1 MEQMTQE
8 LNIDNYDLKTI
19 KKLYNTSM
27 GSNMF
32 LNSYTLLDVES
43 GKKKTFTYLMKKYNF
58 REPKYIQSFVDSTA
72 MLLAKE
78 IFQSNPLEHINVNT
92 NTPSSVVQNLK
103 PKNVQEIH
111 RMITIDS
118 AYRSNLFSTNNNYN
132 SYTSSDMIIQ
142 LNDNLDTTSSLE
154 LTNVCIP
161 FTFYNINSDHGTN
174 FFYVKNGTTI
184 TKIEISD
191 GNYDVSTAVD
201 AINNSLTSNNVNLQF
216 LLESLTNKV
225 SVSLTDSASS
235 ASSYEVI
242 FYDNSNNSDY
252 SFNPQN
258 TSSSFIGQDVQ
269 TKLNNSLGWL
279 LGFRNADLSNYD
291 KLAYDVA
298 SGVDAVAEA
307 LCHIPYTKY
316 FIIVIDDMNKNQS
329 NKGLVQIKNDK
340 EQIQRKKYFNEI
352 DNSLNCLTNENFDD
366 YANASTANNSYTASL
381 GAQNGLTKNQIYS
394 ALQINN
400 YRAAYAENTSKLTAN
415 LINDVFAIIPFETK
429 SLVWGNSMFTSDKN
443 KFKRK
448 YVGPVNISKMN
459 VKLLDDRGNL
469 LNLNGADWSFSMIS
483 THVQKN

>member
-1 MEQMTQE
+1 MEQMSQE
-8 LNIDNYDLKTI
+8 LNIDNYDLKSI

-27 GSNMF
+27 DNNMF

-43 GKKKTFTYLMKKYNF
+43 GKKKAFTYLMKKYNY
-58 REPKYIQSFVDSTA
+58 RQPQYIQSFVDSTA

-78 IFQSNPLEHINVNT
+78 IFASTQLEHINVNT
-92 NTPSSVVQNLK
+92 NTPSSVVQNLT
-103 PKNVQEIH
+103 PKNVQEFH

-118 AYRSNLFSTNNNYN
+118 AYRSNLFSTNNIYN

-142 LNDNLDTTSSLE
+142 LNDDLDSTNTLE
-154 LTNVCIP
+154 LTSVCIP

-174 FFYVKNGTTI
+174 FFYVRDDTTVNRVD
-184 TKIEISD
+184 ISD
-191 GNYDVSTAVD
+191 GNYDISTAVD
-201 AINNSLTSNNVNLQF
+201 AINSSLTSKNVDLQF
-216 LLESLTNKV
+216 QLDSLTNKV
-225 SVSLTDSASS
+225 SVNATDTT
-235 ASSYEVI
+235 SYEII

-252 SFNPQN
+252 SFNPKN
-258 TSSSFIGQDVQ
+258 TSSSYIGPEVQ

-291 KLAYDVA
+291 KMAYDVTSSA
-298 SGVDAVAEA
+298 DTVAEA

-340 EQIQRKKYFNEI
+340 EQIERKKYFKNI
-352 DNSLNCLTNENFDD
+352 DNSLNCLTDENFNS
-366 YANASTANNSYTASL
+366 YANPSTTNNSYTASL
-381 GAQNGLTKNQIYS
+381 GAQNGLTKNQLYS

-400 YRAAYAENTSKLTAN
+400 YRAAYSENTSKLTAN

-429 SLVWGNSMFTSDKN
+429 SLVWGKSMFTSDKN

-469 LNLNGADWSFSMIS
+469 MNLNGAEWSFSMIS
-483 THVQKN
+483 THVHKN

>member
-8 LNIDNYDLKTI
+8 LNIDNYDLKSI

-27 GSNMF
+27 DNNMF

-43 GKKKTFTYLMKKYNF
+43 GKKKTFTYLMKKYNY
-58 REPKYIQSFVDSTA
+58 RQPQYIQSFVDSTA

-78 IFQSNPLEHINVNT
+78 IFASTPLEHINVNT

-118 AYRSNLFSTNNNYN
+118 AYRSNLFSTNNIYN

-142 LNDNLDTTSSLE
+142 LNDNLDSTSTLE
-154 LTNVCIP
+154 LTSVCIP

-174 FFYVKNGTTI
+174 FFYVKNDTGV

-201 AINNSLTSNNVNLQF
+201 AINSSLTSNSMSLQF
-216 LLESLTNKV
+216 QLDGLTNKV
-225 SVSLTDSASS
+225 SVSATTTT
-235 ASSYEVI
+235 SYEII

-258 TSSSFIGQDVQ
+258 KSSSYIGPEVQ

-291 KLAYDVA
+291 KLAYDVT
-298 SGVDAVAEA
+298 SSVDAVAEA

-316 FIIVIDDMNKNQS
+316 FIIVIDDMNRNQS

-340 EQIQRKKYFNEI
+340 EQIERKKYFKNI
-352 DNSLNCLTNENFDD
+352 DNSLNCLTDENFDS
-366 YANASTANNSYTASL
+366 YANPSTTNNSYTASL
-381 GAQNGLTKNQIYS
+381 GAQNGLTKNQLYS
-394 ALQINN
+394 ALQVNN
-400 YRAAYAENTSKLTAN
+400 YRATYSENTSKLTAN

-429 SLVWGNSMFTSDKN
+429 SLVWGKSMFTSDKN

-469 LNLNGADWSFSMIS
+469 MNLNGAEWSFSMIS

>member
-8 LNIDNYDLKTI
+8 LNIDNYDLKSI

-27 GSNMF
+27 DNNMF

-43 GKKKTFTYLMKKYNF
+43 GKKKTFTYLMKKYNY
-58 REPKYIQSFVDSTA
+58 RQPQYIQSFVDSTA

-78 IFQSNPLEHINVNT
+78 IFASTPLEHINVNT

-118 AYRSNLFSTNNNYN
+118 AYRSNLFSTNNIYN

-142 LNDNLDTTSSLE
+142 LNDNLDSTSTLE
-154 LTNVCIP
+154 LTSVCIP

-174 FFYVKNGTTI
+174 FFYVKNDTGV

-201 AINNSLTSNNVNLQF
+201 AINSSLTSNSTSLQF
-216 LLESLTNKV
+216 QLDSLTNKV
-225 SVSLTDSASS
+225 SVSATTAT
-235 ASSYEVI
+235 SYEII

-258 TSSSFIGQDVQ
+258 KSSSYIGPEVQ

-291 KLAYDVA
+291 KLAYDVT
-298 SGVDAVAEA
+298 SSVDAVAEA

-316 FIIVIDDMNKNQS
+316 FIIVIDDMNRNQS

-340 EQIQRKKYFNEI
+340 EQIERKKYFKNI
-352 DNSLNCLTNENFDD
+352 DNSLNCLTDENFDS
-366 YANASTANNSYTASL
+366 YANPSTTNNSYTASL
-381 GAQNGLTKNQIYS
+381 GAQNGLTKNQLYS
-394 ALQINN
+394 ALQVNN
-400 YRAAYAENTSKLTAN
+400 YRATYRENTSKLTAN

-429 SLVWGNSMFTSDKN
+429 SLVWGKSMFTSDKN

-469 LNLNGADWSFSMIS
+469 MNLNGAEWSFSMIS

>member
-8 LNIDNYDLKTI
+8 LNIDNYDLKSI

-27 GSNMF
+27 DNNMF

-43 GKKKTFTYLMKKYNF
+43 GKKKTFTYLMKKYNY
-58 REPKYIQSFVDSTA
+58 RQPQYIQSFVDSTA

-78 IFQSNPLEHINVNT
+78 IFASTPLEHINVNT
-92 NTPSSVVQNLK
+92 NTPSSVVQNLE

-118 AYRSNLFSTNNNYN
+118 AYRSNLFSTNNIYN

-142 LNDNLDTTSSLE
+142 LNDNLDSTSTLE
-154 LTNVCIP
+154 LTSVCIP

-174 FFYVKNGTTI
+174 FFYVKNDTGV

-201 AINNSLTSNNVNLQF
+201 AINSSLTSNSTSLQF
-216 LLESLTNKV
+216 QLDSLTNKV
-225 SVSLTDSASS
+225 SVSATTAT
-235 ASSYEVI
+235 SYEII

-258 TSSSFIGQDVQ
+258 KSSSYIGPEVQ

-291 KLAYDVA
+291 KLAYDVT
-298 SGVDAVAEA
+298 SSVDAVAEA

-316 FIIVIDDMNKNQS
+316 FIIVIDDMNRNQS

-340 EQIQRKKYFNEI
+340 EQIERKKYFKNI
-352 DNSLNCLTNENFDD
+352 DNSLNCLTDDNFDS
-366 YANASTANNSYTASL
+366 YANPSTTNNSYTASL
-381 GAQNGLTKNQIYS
+381 GAQNGLTKNQLYS
-394 ALQINN
+394 ALQVNN
-400 YRAAYAENTSKLTAN
+400 YRATYRENASKLTAN

-429 SLVWGNSMFTSDKN
+429 SLVWGKSMFTSDKN

-469 LNLNGADWSFSMIS
+469 MNLNGAEWSFSMIS